1 MFSARMCQGTK
12 ACSCAYAAIGHL
24 VPTCGAQTM
33 QTYAETIDDILDDFD
48 FDKLHSCMKAMRWEW
63 DANIPTAEMLEAQGR
78 MLLETL
84 SSEPDTVEIEVG
96 GLRAR
101 RQFMEGMEELT
112 LSFEIRAASR
122 FREIH

>member
-1 MFSARMCQGTK
+1 
-12 ACSCAYAAIGHL
+12 
-24 VPTCGAQTM
+24 M

-63 DANIPTAEMLEAQGR
+63 DAKIPTAKMLEAQGR

-101 RQFMEGMEELT
+101 RQFMEGTEELT